1 MVKDMLN
8 NHRTRILIMGAGG
21 RDFHAFNTRF
31 KDDSSYDVVAF
42 TATQIPGIENK
53 TFPAS
58 LAGTLYPKGIPIL
71 PESQLLNLIRDES
84 VDAVVFAYSDVSHEY
99 VMHQASSIV
108 SAGADFWLLSVPG
121 SMIRSEKKVI
131 SVCAV
136 RTGCGKSQTSRKIAR
151 ILAEHGKAVAVIRH
165 PMPYGNLEKQR
176 VQRFA
181 TLADLEEQDCTI
193 EEMEEYEPYIAM
205 GCPIFA
211 GVDYSAILKEAEKE
225 ADIIIWD
232 GGNNDYSFYFP
243 DLEIVVVD
251 PHRSGDELSF
261 YPGEVNFK
269 RADVIV
275 INKMDTA
282 EDSAVQ
288 WVKRNIYSCN
298 ASAVVIEARSPVF
311 AEHGAM
317 LSGKGVLVVEDGPT
331 LTHGGMK
338 YGAGTLAAQQ
348 YGASEIVDPR
358 PWLTGTL
365 IDTFEKYP
373 EIGNLLPAMG
383 YGKEQISDLEQTIN
397 ATECDCVV
405 IGTPIDLARVIN
417 IQKPSVRVT
426 YELAEIGTP
435 NLETV
440 LTPFFFNLT

>member
-1 MVKDMLN
+1 MRNSRKK
-8 NHRTRILIMGAGG
+8 IIIMGAGG
-21 RDFHAFNTRF
+21 RDFHVFNTRF
-31 KDDSSYDVVAF
+31 KNEAEYDVVAF

-53 TFPAS
+53 IFPAS
-58 LAGTLYPKGIPIL
+58 LSGALYPNGIPIL
-71 PESQLLNLIRDES
+71 PESQLLKLIKDAS
-84 VDAVVFAYSDVSHEY
+84 VHAVVFAYSDVSHEY

-108 SAGADFWLLSVPG
+108 SAGADFWLLCVSG

-151 ILAEHGKAVAVIRH
+151 ILMAHGKKVGVIRH

-176 VQRFA
+176 VQRFS
-181 TLADLEEQDCTI
+181 TLADLQKQDCTI

-211 GVDYSAILKEAEKE
+211 GVDYEVILREAEKE
-225 ADIIIWD
+225 ADIIVWD
-232 GGNNDYSFYFP
+232 GGNNDFSFYVP

-251 PHRSGDELSF
+251 PHRSGDELSY

-275 INKMDTA
+275 INKMDTS
-282 EDSAVQ
+282 EGSSVQ
-288 WVKRNIYSCN
+288 RLKNNIQSCN
-298 ASAVVIEARSPVF
+298 SGAVVIEARSPVF
-311 AEHGAM
+311 AEQGSMIA
-317 LSGKGVLVVEDGPT
+317 GQRVLVVEDGPT

-338 YGAGTLAAQQ
+338 FGAGLLAAKKYGAK
-348 YGASEIVDPR
+348 EIVDPR

-373 EIGNLLPAMG
+373 EIGHLLPAMG
-383 YGKEQISDLEQTIN
+383 YGKEQINDLEKTIN
-397 ATECDCVV
+397 ASDCDCVV
-405 IGTPIDLARVIN
+405 IGTPIDLARVID

-426 YELAEIGTP
+426 YELEEIGKP

-440 LTPFFFNLT
+440 LMPFLNNII

>member
-1 MVKDMLN
+1 
-8 NHRTRILIMGAGG
+8 MGAGG
-21 RDFHAFNTRF
+21 RDFHVFNTRF
-31 KDDSSYDVVAF
+31 KNEADYEVVAF
-42 TATQIPGIENK
+42 TATQIPGIANK

-58 LAGTLYPKGIPIL
+58 LAGDLYPTGIPIL
-71 PESQLLNLIRDES
+71 PEDQLLDLIRDETI
-84 VDAVVFAYSDVSHEY
+84 DAVVFAYSDVSHNY

-108 SAGADFWLLSVPG
+108 SAGADFWLFSVSG
-121 SMIRSEKKVI
+121 SMIQSEKKVI

-136 RTGCGKSQTSRKIAR
+136 RTGCGKSQTSRKIAQ
-151 ILAEHGKAVAVIRH
+151 ILKSHGKKVGVIRH
-165 PMPYGNLEKQR
+165 PMPYGNLDKQR
-176 VQRFA
+176 VQRFS
-181 TLADLEEQDCTI
+181 TLADLEKQDCTI

-205 GCPIFA
+205 GFPIFA
-211 GVDYSAILKEAEKE
+211 GVDYEAILREAEKE
-225 ADIIIWD
+225 SDIIIWD
-232 GGNNDYSFYFP
+232 GGNNDFSFYLP

-251 PHRSGDELSF
+251 PHRAGDERLY

-288 WVKRNIYSCN
+288 RVKENIQACN
-298 ASAVVIEARSPVF
+298 ANAVVIEAGSPVH
-311 AEHGAM
+311 AEQGKM
-317 LSGKGVLVVEDGPT
+317 ISGQRVLVVEDGPT

-338 YGAGTLAAQQ
+338 FGAGTLAAKL
-348 YGASEIVDPR
+348 YGAKEIVDPR

-365 IDTFEKYP
+365 IETFEKYP

-383 YGKEQISDLEQTIN
+383 YGKEQISDLEKTIN
-397 ATECDCVV
+397 ASDCDLVV

-417 IQKPSVRVT
+417 IQKSSVRVT
-426 YELAEIGTP
+426 YKLEEVGTP

-440 LTPFFFNLT
+440 LQPFVNN

>member
-1 MVKDMLN
+1 MRNSRKK
-8 NHRTRILIMGAGG
+8 IIIMGAGG
-21 RDFHAFNTRF
+21 RDFHVFNTRF
-31 KDDSSYDVVAF
+31 KNEADYEVVAF

-58 LAGTLYPKGIPIL
+58 LSGALYPNGISIL
-71 PESQLLNLIRDES
+71 PESQLLNLIKDAS
-84 VDAVVFAYSDVSHEY
+84 VHAVVFAYSDVSHEY

-108 SAGADFWLLSVPG
+108 SAGADFWLLCVSG

-151 ILAEHGKAVAVIRH
+151 ILMAHGNKVGVIRH
-165 PMPYGNLEKQR
+165 PMPYGNLERQR
-176 VQRFA
+176 VQRFS
-181 TLADLEEQDCTI
+181 TLADLQKQDCTI

-211 GVDYSAILKEAEKE
+211 GVDYEAILREAEKE

-232 GGNNDYSFYFP
+232 GGNNDFSFYVP

-251 PHRSGDELSF
+251 PHRSGDELSY

-275 INKMDTA
+275 INKMDTS
-282 EDSAVQ
+282 EDSSVQ
-288 WVKRNIYSCN
+288 RLKNNILSCN
-298 ASAVVIEARSPVF
+298 AGAVVIEARSPVF
-311 AEHGAM
+311 AEQGSMIA
-317 LSGKGVLVVEDGPT
+317 GKRVLVVEDGPT

-338 YGAGTLAAQQ
+338 FGAGSLAAKKYGAK
-348 YGASEIVDPR
+348 EIVDPR

-365 IDTFEKYP
+365 IETFEKYP
-373 EIGNLLPAMG
+373 EIGHLLPAMG
-383 YGKEQISDLEQTIN
+383 YGKEQINDLEKTIN
-397 ATECDCVV
+397 ASDCDCVV
-405 IGTPIDLARVIN
+405 IGTPIDLARVID

-426 YELAEIGTP
+426 YELEEIGKP

-440 LTPFFFNLT
+440 LMPFLNNII